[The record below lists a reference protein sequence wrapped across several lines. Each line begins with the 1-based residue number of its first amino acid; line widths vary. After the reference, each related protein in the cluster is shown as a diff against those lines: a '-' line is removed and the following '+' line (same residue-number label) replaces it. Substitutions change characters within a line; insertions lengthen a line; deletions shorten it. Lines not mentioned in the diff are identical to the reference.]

1 MVGGISFCVI
11 KTEIVLCFAKEYFTC
26 GSDGDDHDGRGKGEA
41 GGGDGDGDGDG
52 DDGDGWGEDDHGGGK

>member
-26 GSDGDDHDGRGKGEA
+26 GGDGDDHGVGGK
-41 GGGDGDGDGDG
+41 D
-52 DDGDGWGEDDHGGGK
+52 EDDHGGGN